1 MFSVK
6 HLVLQE
12 ETFGAKSRSSDAFP
26 QVNSILKNLYFL
38 PNEMQSKT
46 WESPLTREQHLS
58 SMANYYFT
66 KSI

>member
-1 MFSVK
+1 MFSIK

-12 ETFGAKSRSSDAFP
+12 ETFGAKSCSADAFP

-46 WESPLTREQHLS
+46 WESPLTKEQHLS
-58 SMANYYFT
+58 SVVNYYFL
-66 KSI
+66 KSA